1 MIRKIR
7 MEKVG
12 RSLGFKPLIGS
23 GESSPARLFRE
34 ATQLMTVATVVH
46 VAGKEVLRAEVQE
59 HAASPA
65 KGGRPTVP
73 AVADVRQSAQ
83 SPKIARVAEARGGVP
98 GERGSRA
105 RGAYLV
111 ETTVSSL
118 VMA

>member
-7 MEKVG
+7 MEKIG
-12 RSLGFKPLIGS
+12 RSLGFKPPIGS

-34 ATQLMTVATVVH
+34 ATQLKTAD
-46 VAGKEVLRAEVQE
+46 
-59 HAASPA
+59 
-65 KGGRPTVP
+65 
-73 AVADVRQSAQ
+73 ADVRVVGIEILRTEIQIRATIVVARIVERGRPAESDFADIAQ
-83 SPKIARVAEARGGVP
+83 YAMRSCAEARGGVP